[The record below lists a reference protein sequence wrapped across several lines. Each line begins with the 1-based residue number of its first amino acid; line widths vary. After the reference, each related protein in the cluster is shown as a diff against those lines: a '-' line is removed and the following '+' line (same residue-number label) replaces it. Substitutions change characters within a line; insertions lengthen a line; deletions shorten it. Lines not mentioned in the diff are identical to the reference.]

1 MSINRFI
8 KSFTYMPKEIFRLN
22 NGRTVRLRAH
32 PAPIRPHGLF
42 DLLTV
47 DGKVRP
53 LALNPAKYECTFQ
66 IDTDGQIRDGC
77 LIWLING

>member
-8 KSFTYMPKEIFRLN
+8 QSFMQVPKELFRLN
-22 NGRTVRLRAH
+22 SGRAIRLRAY
-32 PAPIRPHGLF
+32 PAPIRPQGLF

-53 LALNPAKYECTFQ
+53 LALDPSTYECM
-66 IDTDGQIRDGC
+66 
-77 LIWLING
+77 

>member
-8 KSFTYMPKEIFRLN
+8 KSFTHMPKEIFRLN
-22 NGRTVRLRAH
+22 TGRAVRLRAH
-32 PAPIRPHGLF
+32 PAPVRPPGLF

-53 LALNPAKYECTFQ
+53 LALNPATYECTFRT
-66 IDTDGQIRDGC
+66 TDCDDSDG
-77 LIWLING
+77 